1 MGLKGNIEVVGGIL
15 QNRRETE
22 KEEQALQEKAEG
34 LRRQREAIAA
44 ELAAASSVQ
53 GSQQDAGQ
61 DLARKKELLQS
72 LDQQIKELEQE
83 KTEQVRKRKDL
94 CRIARTVT
102 AGD

>member
-1 MGLKGNIEVVGGIL
+1 MGLKGNIEVIGGIL

-34 LRRQREAIAA
+34 LRGQREAIAA
-44 ELAAASSVQ
+44 ELAAASSGQ
-53 GSQQDAGQ
+53 GSQQNSGQ
-61 DLARKKELLQS
+61 DLARKKELLKT

>member
-1 MGLKGNIEVVGGIL
+1 MGLKGNIEVIGGIL

-22 KEEQALQEKAEG
+22 KEEQALQEKMEG
-34 LRRQREAIAA
+34 LRRQREEAAA
-44 ELAAASSVQ
+44 ELASASSVQ
-53 GSQQDAGQ
+53 GSQQDSGQ

-72 LDQQIKELEQE
+72 LDQQIEKLEQE
-83 KTEQVRKRKDL
+83 KTEQDRKLKDL